1 MTRDM
6 FTTAIAA
13 LFFTAASLLAGLARA
28 ETIPLK
34 TKDAVEGK
42 CHDDGD
48 VWFAPSN
55 RNDPKMTYACLK
67 KDGSGIVCGGYTEAY
82 QKSCDTWPA
91 DTTPSTR
98 APDKLHEAAKKKAAD
113 KAAKKK

>member
-1 MTRDM
+1 MTRNI
-6 FTTAIAA
+6 FTTATAA
-13 LFFTAASLLAGLARA
+13 LFFTAASLLAGSARA

-34 TKDAVEGK
+34 TKDAVQGK
-42 CHDDGD
+42 CSDDGD
-48 VWFAPSN
+48 VFFPPS
-55 RNDPKMTYACLK
+55 NDPKTTYACLK

-91 DTTPSTR
+91 DSKPSTR